1 MIKNMKQ
8 FLCGLFTGHILNDA
22 DRKCEYNEE
31 DKTLTITEYCS
42 RCGKKFSFTEPEN
55 KFGL

>member
-1 MIKNMKQ
+1 MNKAKQ
-8 FLCGLFTGHILNDA
+8 FLCGLFTGHCLKDT

-31 DKTLTITEYCS
+31 DKTFTITETCC
-42 RCGKKFSFTEPEN
+42 RCGKKFSFTEHEK